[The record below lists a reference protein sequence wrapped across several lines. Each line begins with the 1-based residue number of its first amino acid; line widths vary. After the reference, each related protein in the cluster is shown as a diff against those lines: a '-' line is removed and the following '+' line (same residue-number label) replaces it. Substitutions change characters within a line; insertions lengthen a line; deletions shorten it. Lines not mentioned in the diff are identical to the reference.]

1 MATDLKEDTEKKVA
15 QGTCDVDVDIPTT
28 GTPSEQQPETP
39 VEKETRE
46 QAATARLMTNAD
58 PKRRLRIYPLNKH
71 GGKPGRCQFNIRC
84 MKDSFPHA
92 LIREVAKSN
101 MVSPHFGTPAIY
113 YPSFKTV
120 IHVQAG
126 SYIVICAARRHYAN
140 GASDKEKKMRGMV
153 FYRFKDDIDTSNHS
167 KQPETV
173 CFEIIIL
180 FLLCFFQL
188 VNT

>member
-1 MATDLKEDTEKKVA
+1 MAADSKEDTEIKVA
-15 QGTCDVDVDIPTT
+15 QGTSHVDVDIPIAA
-28 GTPSEQQPETP
+28 PPAERQPETA
-39 VEKETRE
+39 VELEKETCE

-84 MKDSFPHA
+84 MKDVFPRA

-113 YPSFKTV
+113 YPNVKTV

-126 SYIVICAARRHYAN
+126 SYIIICAARRHYAN
-140 GASDKEKKMRGMV
+140 GESDKEKKMRGLL

-173 CFEIIIL
+173 CF
-180 FLLCFFQL
+180 
-188 VNT
+188 